1 MCIRDRYDMNILLSN
16 LIDNAI
22 EAAVKSID
30 KKLSLHIQYVKGIFY
45 MKITNSYN
53 RPVLFHKNNYLTTK
67 VEKDVHGYGLTN
79 VKNIVKKY
87 DGTIEFNHQNKIF
100 VTKIYLYI

>member
-1 MCIRDRYDMNILLSN
+1 MSSHILRFACISGLFRDNQS
-16 LIDNAI
+16 
-22 EAAVKSID
+22 
-30 KKLSLHIQYVKGIFY
+30 FY